1 MSMLIA
7 PTAATRLVGRNS
19 YSDGISPISDAT
31 ALLHLCTHLDEQQ
44 QVHALLLK
52 TSLLHRPPVLCRLI
66 SCLSGEPNGVHYARK
81 LFDRCEG
88 SRRSTFV
95 YNTMIKAYA
104 RSPDP
109 EQALLLYGRMV
120 GEDQNLFPDQFTFT
134 FLLAACAKLRA
145 VSEGRQTHAKMVK
158 SAPETVG
165 THAKNSLMAFY
176 AKVGGCGSPDLFR
189 LFDDISHPDVV
200 SWNTLLDGLAK
211 LGDLKSARKVFVR
224 MPRRDVVS
232 WTTML
237 VVCAEAGLLDEA
249 CRLFDEM
256 PVRNVVSWSAII
268 CGFARQ
274 GFYKEALLLFQELQ
288 RSGIEADNVI
298 LTTLL
303 SASANLGSLEHGR
316 WLHGYVKKQRM
327 AMDAHLSTALVD
339 MYAKS
344 GRLDLA
350 REIFRNTTHQ
360 NAVFLWNAMLGGLAM
375 HSRGMETVKLFLE
388 MIESGIQPNEISFI
402 CVLSACSHSRLIDNG
417 LQILCIL
424 LKDPRVTLTSKHYG
438 CLVDLL
444 ARAGLLSEAKTVIQK
459 MQVEA
464 DGDALRALLSASVL
478 HGDVSCGECVG
489 RLLLELEP
497 GNDENYILLSNLY
510 ALAGRWGDVAELRM
524 GMRGKGL
531 RKTPGCSSI
540 ELNGIAHEFVA
551 GDVSH
556 SSSAQIYET
565 LNVMVRQLTADAAGT
580 CSSSRFE
587 LT

>member
-1 MSMLIA
+1 MPMLIA
-7 PTAATRLVGRNS
+7 AAAARLVGPNN
-19 YSDGISPISDAT
+19 PISDAT

-44 QVHALLLK
+44 QVQALLLK
-52 TSLLHRPPVLCRLI
+52 TSLLHRPAVLCRLI
-66 SCLSGEPNGVHYARK
+66 SSSVSAEPNGLRYARK
-81 LFDRCEG
+81 LFDRCGG

-109 EQALLLYGRMV
+109 EQALLLYSRMV
-120 GEDQNLFPDQFTFT
+120 GEDCNLFPDQFTFT

-145 VSEGRQTHAKMVK
+145 VSEGRQAHAQMVK
-158 SAPETVG
+158 SAPDTVG
-165 THAKNSLMAFY
+165 THAQNSLMAFY
-176 AKVGGCGSPDLFR
+176 AKVGGRGSPDLFR
-189 LFDDISHPDVV
+189 LFDEIRQPDLV

-211 LGDLKSARKVFVR
+211 LGNLKRAREVFDR

-237 VVCAEAGLLDEA
+237 VGCAEAGLIGEA

-288 RSGIEADNVI
+288 RSGMEADNVI

-303 SASANLGSLEHGR
+303 SASASLGSLEHGR

-350 REIFRNTTHQ
+350 REVFRNTTHQ
-360 NAVFLWNAMLGGLAM
+360 NAVFLWNAMLGGLGM
-375 HSRGMETVKLFLE
+375 HSRGMEAVKLFLE

-402 CVLSACSHSRLIDNG
+402 CVLSACSHSRLVDNG
-417 LQILCIL
+417 LQILCTL
-424 LKDPRVTLTSKHYG
+424 LKDPRVTVTSQHYG

-444 ARAGLLSEAKTVIQK
+444 ARAGLLSEATRVIQK

-464 DGDALRALLSASVL
+464 DGDALRALLSACAL

-510 ALAGRWGDVAELRM
+510 AMAGRWGDVAELRM

-551 GDVSH
+551 GDISH
-556 SSSAQIYET
+556 PRSAEIYET
-565 LNVMVRQLTADAAGT
+565 LNVMVKHLMAESSPGT
-580 CSSSRFE
+580 CSSSNFE